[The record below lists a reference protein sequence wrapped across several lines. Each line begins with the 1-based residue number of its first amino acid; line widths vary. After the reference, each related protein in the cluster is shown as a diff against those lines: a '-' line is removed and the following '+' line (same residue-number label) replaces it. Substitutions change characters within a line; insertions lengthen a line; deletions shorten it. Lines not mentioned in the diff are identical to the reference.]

1 MSVTKQGIEVGS
13 ESTGYRGPAIV
24 LISPQLGENIG
35 MAARAMRNC
44 SLTDLRLVRPREGWL
59 NDKAVAA
66 SAGATDILKY
76 TRVYD
81 KVGEAIADL
90 HTVCATTARPRDM
103 TKPVIHPRRAASEI
117 RVREKKGERCGFM
130 FGREKSGLTNDDVS
144 LADLIVEVPLNP
156 SYSSL
161 NLAQAV
167 LIISYEWLQVNADT
181 KLEHINYS
189 GTRPATKAELFGMFE
204 HLETEL
210 DSCGFLRVKEMRSH
224 MLVNI
229 RNMLH
234 RACLT
239 EQEVRTFHGIITE
252 LRYGG
257 RPDRPKQK

>member
-1 MSVTKQGIEVGS
+1 MAETNYGTEVSS
-13 ESTGYRGPAIV
+13 ESTEHHGPAII
-24 LISPQLGENIG
+24 LICPQLGENIG

-44 SLTDLRLVRPREGWL
+44 TLTDLRLVRPREGWL
-59 NDKAVAA
+59 NDKAISA
-66 SAGATDILKY
+66 SAGATDILKF

-90 HTVCATTARPRDM
+90 HIVCATTARSRDM
-103 TKPVIHPRRAASEI
+103 TKPVIHPRRAALEI
-117 RVREKKGERCGFM
+117 RAREDGGERCGFM

-167 LIISYEWLQVNADT
+167 LVMSYEWLQVKADT
-181 KLEHINYS
+181 NLERINYS
-189 GTRPATKAELFGMFE
+189 GPRPATRAELLGMFE
-204 HLETEL
+204 HLEREL

-257 RPDRPKQK
+257 RSDRPKQR